1 MLNSVLVKTMLALV
15 LALALGAFT
24 ACGDDDDNGT
34 GSAGT
39 EPELNTA
46 VPTDVGEADEDATED
61 PPEGEATLDEFEELA
76 TAEDTPDVPAIRGS
90 AGLSTEDWIHTVNGD
105 VATYWQQQFNNEG
118 YEFVPAKELIFDNKL
133 KSACG
138 VKASLRTGP
147 FYCTL
152 DEAIY
157 YPVAFFQKVP
167 EKFGDAATAVVVAHE
182 NAHRVQDLIGL
193 FDAPKIISA
202 QLELQADCLAGVWAK
217 TVYARGLLEDGDI
230 GEILGITDLAGDP
243 ENFPINA
250 PGAHGNSQ
258 MRVDAFNQ
266 GYEGGAPGTC
276 PVPKKKAIKQAAGGN
291 A

>member
-1 MLNSVLVKTMLALV
+1 MLNSISAKSLLALGV
-15 LALALGAFT
+15 ALALGVSVA
-24 ACGDDDDNGT
+24 ACGDDDETTSGT
-34 GSAGT
+34 GGT
-39 EPELNTA
+39 EAAVNEPVTA
-46 VPTDVGEADEDATED
+46 DVDEADPDATDE
-61 PPEGEATLDEFEELA
+61 PPEGEGTLADFEELR
-76 TAEDTPDVPAIRGS
+76 TAEDSPDVPAIRGS

-105 VATYWQQQFNNEG
+105 VATYWQQQFNNAG
-118 YEFVPAKELIFDNKL
+118 YRYKPAKELIFDKKL

-138 VKASLRTGP
+138 AKASLRTGP

-157 YPVAFFQKVP
+157 YPIIFFQKVP

-182 NAHRVQDLIGL
+182 NAHRVQDLLGL
-193 FDAPKIISA
+193 FDAPGIISA
-202 QLELQADCLAGVWAK
+202 PLELQADCLAGVWAK
-217 TVYARGLLEDGDI
+217 TVYARGLLEEGDI

-258 MRVDAFNQ
+258 MRVDAFNK
-266 GYEGGAPGTC
+266 GYNGGSPDSC
-276 PVPKKKAIKQAAGGN
+276 PVPKKKDIKQAAS

>member
-1 MLNSVLVKTMLALV
+1 MSNSISARVIVALV
-15 LALALGAFT
+15 LALALGVLAG
-24 ACGDDDDNGT
+24 CGDDDESDT
-34 GSAGT
+34 GGT
-39 EPELNTA
+39 EPQVNTA
-46 VPTDVGEADEDATED
+46 VETDVAEADSDATEE
-61 PPEGEATLDEFEELA
+61 PPQGEETLDDFEELA

-105 VATYWQQQFNNEG
+105 VATYWQQQFNNAG
-118 YEFVPAKELIFDNKL
+118 YEYKPAKELIFDKKL

-157 YPVAFFQKVP
+157 YPITFFQKVP
-167 EKFGDAATAVVVAHE
+167 EQFGDAATAVVVAHE

-193 FDAPKIISA
+193 FDARGIISA

-217 TVYARGLLEDGDI
+217 TVFARGLLEEGDI

-258 MRVDAFNQ
+258 MRIDAFNK
-266 GYEGGAPGTC
+266 GYEGGEPGAC
-276 PVPKKKAIKQAAGGN
+276 PVPKKKALNQAAN